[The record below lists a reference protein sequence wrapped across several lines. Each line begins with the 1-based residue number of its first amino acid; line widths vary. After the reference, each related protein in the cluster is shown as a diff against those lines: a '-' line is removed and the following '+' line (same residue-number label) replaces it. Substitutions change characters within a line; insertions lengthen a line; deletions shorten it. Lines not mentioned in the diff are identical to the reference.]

1 VSDRVDLGLDSSD
14 RPLVLTTRM
23 RAAFDAACERAGVTP
38 VIVQGAFMAEHGGG
52 AAASD
57 GTHDGAGC
65 LDTRTWDLTED
76 EQDRV
81 LTAARALGWA
91 VWKRDERHG
100 MEEHHH
106 WLLLDEPGMHPSAA
120 RQQDAY
126 LRGRDG
132 LDADGPDYHPRPD
145 PVPRFPA

>member
-1 VSDRVDLGLDSSD
+1 MDLGLDTSG
-14 RPLVLTTRM
+14 RPLVLTARM
-23 RAAFDAACERAGVTP
+23 KEAYDAACSLAGVVP

-76 EQDRV
+76 EQDAV
-81 LTAARALGWA
+81 LTAARAVGWA
-91 VWKRDERHG
+91 VWKRDEQHGG

-106 WLLLDEPGMHPSAA
+106 WVLLGEPGMHPSA
-120 RQQDAY
+120 QWQEEAY

-132 LDADGPDYHPRPD
+132 LSSDGPDYHPRPD
-145 PVPRFPA
+145 PVPRFRS